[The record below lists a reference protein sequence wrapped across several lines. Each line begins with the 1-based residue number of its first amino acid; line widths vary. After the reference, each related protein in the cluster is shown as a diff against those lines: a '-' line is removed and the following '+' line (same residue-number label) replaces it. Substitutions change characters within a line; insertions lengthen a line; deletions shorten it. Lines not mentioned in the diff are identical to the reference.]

1 MDFNPKLMGLKLDDK
16 APKKK
21 RGRRRTLSR
30 DEMSLSSDADT
41 YLNENIQSG
50 EELQYN
56 QLEIESYGG
65 DENNKIRI
73 LEQAL
78 ERERAARAALHV
90 ELEKERSAAASAAD
104 EAMAMILRLQE
115 EKASIEMES
124 RQYQR
129 IIEEKSAY
137 DDEEMDILQEI
148 LMRREREKL
157 FLEKEVEAYREM
169 VSQGNGQLI
178 GDLSDN
184 NDSIQVGGALKD
196 PSDDPV
202 LKMEDKWADEVLE
215 NKFKYKPASGIELPS
230 FGRLRDSNENLA
242 DMSVLSS
249 SGKMD
254 LQKEVISSGKDIKMI
269 PKPSP
274 ECKTAISSHTKELE
288 QAQDSIKERKP
299 EEKVIRTCYGTE
311 KDDLKLDNVPQ
322 IYDVHIVDEGIKLC
336 REETVDKD
344 EQLSTSNSLEVF
356 ETESVQSECSAKKN
370 SSEVTSC
377 LPPIGR
383 RSSFQSLRRS
393 SMSALDT
400 EMLKIDSEIVQL
412 RERLKHVQQGREK
425 LSFSLEN
432 RETRNTQLN
441 ILEDIARQI
450 QKIRRLNEPQRS
462 VRQVSLP
469 PPNSK
474 VLYYNLSVY
483 ILCLGDVTP

>member
-1 MDFNPKLMGLKLDDK
+1 MN
-16 APKKK
+16 
-21 RGRRRTLSR
+21 
-30 DEMSLSSDADT
+30 LSSDVDT

-56 QLEIESYGG
+56 QLEIQSYGG

-78 ERERAARAALHV
+78 ERECAAQAALHV

-184 NDSIQVGGALKD
+184 NDSIQVGGPLKD

-202 LKMEDKWADEVLE
+202 LNMEDKWADDVLE
-215 NKFKYKPASGIELPS
+215 NRFKSKPASGIALPS
-230 FGRLRDSNENLA
+230 FGRLRDSNENSA
-242 DMSVLSS
+242 HMSVLSS

-254 LQKEVISSGKDIKMI
+254 LQTEVKSSGKDIQMI
-269 PKPSP
+269 PKTPP
-274 ECKTAISSHTKELE
+274 ECKTAISSHKKELE
-288 QAQDSIKERKP
+288 RAQESNQEHKL

-311 KDDLKLDNVPQ
+311 KDDLKLKPDDVPQ
-322 IYDVHIVDEGIKLC
+322 IYDVHIVDDGIKH
-336 REETVDKD
+336 RSEETVDKE
-344 EQLSTSNSLEVF
+344 EQLSTSNSLEVL
-356 ETESVQSECSAKKN
+356 ETESVQSESSVKIN

-377 LPPIGR
+377 LPPIKR
-383 RSSFQSLRRS
+383 RSSFHSLRRS
-393 SMSALDT
+393 SMSALDS

-432 RETRNTQLN
+432 RESRNTQLN

-450 QKIRRLNEPQRS
+450 QKIRRLNGPQRS
-462 VRQVSLP
+462 VRQASLP

-474 VLYYNLSVY
+474 VLYYYLSV
-483 ILCLGDVTP
+483 IFFFC